1 MFQRPRALFCA
12 AVLVSASSVIRAPAA
27 HANANDAPLTIT
39 IKLESRQLVVAR
51 AGQTIR
57 VMRAAV
63 GKATTPTPIGTAKVL
78 DVRPTQDP
86 RLLIPVGPFN
96 LRLDAKSAV
105 VPDYAI
111 DGWPGIVIQGTNCPK
126 SCLGNAV
133 TSGSVRVSNAN
144 VTWLAKNIPIGTAVE
159 IV

>member
-1 MFQRPRALFCA
+1 
-12 AVLVSASSVIRAPAA
+12 
-27 HANANDAPLTIT
+27 
-39 IKLESRQLVVAR
+39 
-51 AGQTIR
+51 
-57 VMRAAV
+57 MRAAV

-86 RLLIPVGPFN
+86 RLLSSASPFN
-96 LRLDAKSAV
+96 LRLDAKSSV
-105 VPDYAI
+105 IPDYAI

-126 SCLGNAV
+126 SCPGKAV